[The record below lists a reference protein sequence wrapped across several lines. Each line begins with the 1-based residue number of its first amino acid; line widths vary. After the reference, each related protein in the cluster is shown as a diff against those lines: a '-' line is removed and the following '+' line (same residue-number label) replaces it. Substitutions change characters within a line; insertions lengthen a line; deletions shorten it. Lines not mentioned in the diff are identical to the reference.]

1 MDKNKIHRF
10 LITAM
15 SIAAMGLVADSILE
29 KWEYWIIPIL
39 VCGVIAL
46 WVLHI
51 GQLIPEK
58 GRETYYV
65 LFGMFC
71 VFFHGVHN
79 TSFFDVVFVATLIL
93 TLYSL
98 LDSLIVLN
106 MFFAE
111 CIVFMVLQVVWLFVN
126 GNGTEVSS
134 VDVTRLI
141 LQIFSLMIIYEI
153 ARMSIRY
160 RLEYRS
166 RIEETEEQM
175 KDNDS
180 DMEDFLS
187 NISHELRTPIN
198 VVNGMSMLLLKKE
211 KADEIIAIQNAG
223 YRLSDQIESIQ
234 DFTEV
239 KRSSVTIEKEN
250 YMITTLINEV
260 ATDFRRFNER
270 NDIELII
277 DLSPTIPTVM
287 NGDVKKIKKIIRHL
301 LSNSLKFTRRG
312 GVYIKIYETQRKYG
326 VNLCI
331 EVTDTGI
338 GMERR
343 SMALAGAGMYQA
355 NKKRNRSTGGIGLGL
370 SIVYGMVHTMGGFIK
385 IESQKGRGTT
395 VRVTLPQEVVEKEPC
410 ITIDDPKG
418 DIIFHV
424 NPSKYKVPVVRDF
437 YRDMATNM
445 AHGLKTSLYSA
456 DSIKEVENLIEK
468 LNVKYLFM
476 GEAEYVEN
484 PAFYEELTEKGIVVA
499 MSARPNFKL
508 KQGSKVILMPKP
520 LYGYPVSR
528 VLNGEKILDINTGY
542 ENGGKLYFGNSRAL
556 IVDDEPMNLVVAK
569 GMFKDYFAEIDT
581 ALSGVESIKKYENN
595 RYDVVF
601 MDHMMPEMDG
611 VEAMKLLKDSA
622 KKSGRNVAVIAL
634 TANAMSGA
642 REMFFKEGFDGFL
655 AKPIEI
661 SEFERIMKRVL
672 PQMQTSVEGGE
683 RS

>member
-1 MDKNKIHRF
+1 MDKNKVHRF
-10 LITAM
+10 IILAIT
-15 SIAAMGLVADSILE
+15 IAALGLVADSILE
-29 KWEYWIIPIL
+29 KWEYWVIPIL
-39 VCGVIAL
+39 IGGIIGL

-51 GQLIPEK
+51 SQVIPEK
-58 GRETYYV
+58 GREAFYV
-65 LFGMFC
+65 AFGMFC

-79 TSFFDVVFVATLIL
+79 TSFFDVAFVATLIISL
-93 TLYSL
+93 VSL
-98 LDSLIVLN
+98 LDSLFVLN
-106 MFFAE
+106 LVFIE
-111 CIVFMVLQVVWLFVN
+111 CVIFM
-126 GNGTEVSS
+126 
-134 VDVTRLI
+134 I
-141 LQIFSLMIIYEI
+141 LQIVMLFFNDVTVDSIDIARIILQFFALVVIFEI
-153 ARMSIRY
+153 ARMSIIY
-160 RLEYRS
+160 RLEYRKRIS
-166 RIEETEEQM
+166 EIEELM
-175 KDNDS
+175 DANNS

-211 KADEIIAIQNAG
+211 KEEELIAIQNAG

-239 KRSSVTIEKEN
+239 KRSSVSLEKEN
-250 YMITTLINEV
+250 YMITTLANEV
-260 ATDFRRFNER
+260 AADFRRFNDR
-270 NDIELII
+270 SDIELVI
-277 DLSPTIPTVM
+277 DLDPLIPRVM

-312 GVYIKIYETQRKYG
+312 GVYIRIYETERKYG
-326 VNLCI
+326 INLCI

-343 SMALAGAGMYQA
+343 SLALAGAGMYQA

-370 SIVYGMVHTMGGFIK
+370 SIVYGLVHRMGGFIK

-395 VRVTLPQEVVEKEPC
+395 VRVTIPQEVVEKEPC
-410 ITIDDPKG
+410 ITINDLKG

-424 NPSKYKVPVVRDF
+424 NPNGYKVPVVRDF

-445 AHGLKTSLYSA
+445 AYGLKTSLYSA
-456 DSIKEVENLIEK
+456 DTIKEVENLLEK
-468 LNVKYLFM
+468 LNVKYIFM
-476 GEAEYVEN
+476 GEKEYSEN
-484 PAFYEELTEKGIVVA
+484 TEFFEELTDKGITVA
-499 MSARPNFKL
+499 ISARADFKT
-508 KQGSKVILMPKP
+508 KPGSKAVIMPKP

-528 VLNGEKILDINTGY
+528 ILNGEKAVDADNSY
-542 ENGGKLYFGNSRAL
+542 ENSGKLFYGNSRAL

-569 GMFKDYFAEIDT
+569 GMFKDYFAQTDT
-581 ALSGVESIKKYENN
+581 ALSGAEAIKKYESVG
-595 RYDVVF
+595 YDVVF

-622 KKSGRNVAVIAL
+622 KKSGKNVAVIAL

-642 REMFFKEGFDGFL
+642 RDMFFKEGFDGFM

-672 PQMQTSVEGGE
+672 PQKQTSYEGGE